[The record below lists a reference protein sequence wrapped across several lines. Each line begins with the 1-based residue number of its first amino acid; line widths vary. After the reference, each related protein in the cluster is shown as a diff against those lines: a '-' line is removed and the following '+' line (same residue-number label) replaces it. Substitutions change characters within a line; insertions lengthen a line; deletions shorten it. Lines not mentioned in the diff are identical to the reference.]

1 MQFQVL
7 DSDGKEL
14 ETFDELTLV
23 DVKIKFFRNQLGG
36 RYSIEQVSSGKGIE
50 FNGYYDFE
58 IRTEGG
64 RSIFYVAKGVTTN

>member
-1 MQFQVL
+1 MKFQVF
-7 DSDGKEL
+7 DSNGKEL
-14 ETFDELTLV
+14 ESFDELTLV
-23 DVKIKFFRNQLGG
+23 DVKIKFFRNQLGN

-64 RSIFYVAKGVTTN
+64 ISIFYVARSVTTN